1 MSQSNWTEPFRAA
14 RVSAVHLEMRDTYA
28 VGDETG
34 PFDHWRATGEA
45 DTDPESD
52 MWRPWTSLVRDMVAS
67 GVVMRRARIVSEP
80 VTEYIRYEHAGTN
93 VNLTVGELVRW
104 LPRRL
109 AADLA
114 LPGADFWLFDSTT
127 VVFNHFTGN
136 GDWAEPGTETRTEPR
151 VAKLCTDAFEA
162 VWERGIPH
170 EEYKIR

>member
-1 MSQSNWTEPFRAA
+1 MSPSDWAEPFRAA

-67 GVVMRRARIVSEP
+67 GVVLRRARIVSEP
-80 VTEYIRYEHAGTN
+80 VTEYIRYEHAGTG
-93 VNLTVGELVRW
+93 VNLAIGEEVRW
-104 LPRRL
+104 LPRRQ
-109 AADLA
+109 ATDLA
-114 LPGADFWLFDSTT
+114 LPGADFWLFDDTT

-136 GDWAEPGTETRTEPR
+136 GDWDEPGIETRTDPA
-151 VAKLCTDAFEA
+151 VVKLCYDAFESVWDRA
-162 VWERGIPH
+162 VPH